1 MNDKMITSSE
11 IPEKIFSKNI
21 FIIQDFNKEF
31 EKEYFLKESYNI
43 SHKFLVKTIFNLLN
57 TQIMLIFQL
66 SKLSVSINSNN
77 ANDLV
82 GHILSFNR
90 DIMSRQ
96 IQKIISLSN
105 NYSNSNIKPLSNA
118 KTDMQ
123 NKKLKNNS
131 QTKRELNKSFLT
143 NASLIN
149 PNKYKKK
156 IYKNLTTDSSYD
168 LAGNCLT
175 QTNDFKENLK
185 SETLH
190 SLRGKNYIAPT
201 QKVMKTINN
210 SSQINSRLISFIKNK
225 NYNKNK
231 SKDDNKSNKKKLNK
245 LIKNDLSLSL
255 LEKNEK
261 EYKEKVNE
269 DNETN
274 NEEENP
280 VRKVKN
286 IIINAKKYSS
296 LNKERFNG
304 TIISGSLRK
313 RIKNENDNKNHNLN
327 SSNSNLND
335 RYKNLYYCTNTE
347 SFDEIK
353 NKKKND
359 NIFTHDKSVSCN
371 ANISFRVQK
380 DRETMQLLHDG
391 MKNIKNKLNY
401 NKLHQKD

>member
-1 MNDKMITSSE
+1 MITNNE

-31 EKEYFLKESYNI
+31 EKEYFLKESNNI
-43 SHKFLVKTIFNLLN
+43 CHKFLVKTIFNLLN

-77 ANDLV
+77 SNDMV
-82 GHILSFNR
+82 EHILSFNR

-105 NYSNSNIKPLSNA
+105 NYSKSSIKPLANT

-123 NKKLKNNS
+123 NKKPKNNS
-131 QTKRELNKSFLT
+131 LNKRELNKSFLT
-143 NASLIN
+143 NASVNN
-149 PNKYKKK
+149 PNKYKKKIK

-168 LAGNCLT
+168 LTGNCLT
-175 QTNDFKENLK
+175 QTNDFKVNLK

-190 SLRGKNYIAPT
+190 SLRGNNNNAPT

-225 NYNKNK
+225 KIN
-231 SKDDNKSNKKKLNK
+231 KDDKKINKKKINK
-245 LIKNDLSLSL
+245 LIKNDLTLSL
-255 LEKNEK
+255 LEKNDK

-269 DNETN
+269 DNEIN

-286 IIINAKKYSS
+286 IIINAKKCSS
-296 LNKERFNG
+296 LSKERFNG
-304 TIISGSLRK
+304 TIINNSLRK
-313 RIKNENDNKNHNLN
+313 RIKNENDNKNHNPN

-335 RYKNLYYCTNTE
+335 RHKNLYYCTNTE
-347 SFDEIK
+347 SFHEIK

-359 NIFTHDKSVSCN
+359 NIFTHDKSISCN